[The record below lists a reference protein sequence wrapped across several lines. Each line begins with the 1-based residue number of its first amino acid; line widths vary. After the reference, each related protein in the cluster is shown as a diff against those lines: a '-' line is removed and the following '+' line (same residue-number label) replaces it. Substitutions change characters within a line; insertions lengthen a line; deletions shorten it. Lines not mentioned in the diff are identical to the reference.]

1 MTRNK
6 INNAATNSFST
17 RIIWMASRR
26 TMKHSCEYGIFLK
39 SDQPKCSSNT
49 YTFGCTG
56 HNVITPVIVKMRALW
71 LVKYYVISRYNYL
84 AWGKYSV
91 GAEFQNGCLAFC
103 QCYRGSIPEL
113 NQNYTRANLNSI
125 KSSSPTP
132 VTRKRSDFPWHHIF
146 RDLLSA
152 HWNPPSL
159 QPIFC
164 HPWKSEQA
172 GLFSNFY

>member
-1 MTRNK
+1 MQRQIVFPQESYEWLLEERWSNPVNTVYSWNQ
-6 INNAATNSFST
+6 INLNAHLILTHLVVS
-17 RIIWMASRR
+17 
-26 TMKHSCEYGIFLK
+26 
-39 SDQPKCSSNT
+39 
-49 YTFGCTG
+49 G

-71 LVKYYVISRYNYL
+71 LVKDCVISRYNYL

-164 HPWKSEQA
+164 HPWKCEQA